1 MSQALEAVP
10 GTADAP
16 ARLRDF
22 GRYLGL
28 VADQLEALKQRDLP
42 RTRELAE
49 ERARLEDTLRDAPDD
64 AAAEAEGMTA
74 GDRDANGPADP
85 TLPEELAAELA
96 QALHELIEFERREEE
111 QRTRWIAL
119 GDDTLRS
126 LQGARVRHPSGGQ
139 YVEFPAG
146 DGRLDLRF

>member
-1 MSQALEAVP
+1 MSLPQEAVP
-10 GTADAP
+10 ATADAP

-49 ERARLEDTLRDAPDD
+49 ERTRLEATLRDAPQE
-64 AAAEAEGMTA
+64 APEEAEAGDEGERETA
-74 GDRDANGPADP
+74 EPSDASLPAD
-85 TLPEELAAELA
+85 LAAELA
-96 QALHELIEFERREEE
+96 QALHELHEFERQEEE

-119 GDDTLRS
+119 GDDALRS